1 MTSPAPQS
9 LDCDQSSANPYQLPA
24 APCLSHNRHELNRQV
39 ALMREFAF
47 IDSLRARVRGNDGV
61 VRGIGDDAAVVRF
74 AAGEECVV
82 TTDTLVAGVHFPL
95 DAAPADI
102 GYKTAAVNLSDLA
115 AMGATPRYCTLALT
129 LPSLD
134 GGYVEPLIK
143 GLLALLDTHQVALV
157 GGDTTRGPMSL
168 TLTAIGSVPAGAALG
183 RDGARAGDVVYVSGT
198 LGDASAALA
207 LRGQKGDSLDGEHK
221 LARTRL
227 QQRLARPTPRVA
239 LGQALRGIAHAC
251 IDVSDGLAADL
262 GHICRASGL
271 AAVLESVAL
280 PTSRAL
286 STLID
291 DPRQRLALQLG
302 GDDYELC
309 FSVAPEREDEL
320 AAIAAACHTALTRIG
335 TLGHGEGVH
344 FLDADGRVMAMPAA
358 GYEHFL

>member
-1 MTSPAPQS
+1 MPG
-9 LDCDQSSANPYQLPA
+9 
-24 APCLSHNRHELNRQV
+24 
-39 ALMREFAF
+39 EFAF
-47 IDSLRARVRGNDGV
+47 IENLRARVQTNPGV

-74 AAGEECVV
+74 APGEECAV

-129 LPSLD
+129 MPSLEV
-134 GGYVEPLIK
+134 GFVEPLLT
-143 GLLALLDTHQVALV
+143 GLLALLKAHGVALV
-157 GGDTTRGPMSL
+157 GGDTTRGPLSL
-168 TLTAIGSVPAGAALG
+168 TLTAIGSVPAGTAIC
-183 RDGARAGDVVYVSGT
+183 RDGARSGDAVYVSGS
-198 LGDASAALA
+198 LGDAAAALA
-207 LRGQKGDSLDGEHK
+207 LRADGRDSKTGERK

-227 QQRLARPTPRVA
+227 DQRLARPTPRIA

-271 AAVLESVAL
+271 AAVLDIEAL
-280 PTSRAL
+280 PASRAML
-286 STLID
+286 TLFD

-309 FSVAPEREDEL
+309 FTVAPEREERL
-320 AAIAAACHTALTRIG
+320 LAIAAETHTPLTRIG
-335 TLGHGEGVH
+335 ALGPGEGVH
-344 FLDADGRVMAMPAA
+344 LIDADGRLTAPPVG
-358 GYEHFL
+358 GYEHFQ

>member
-1 MTSPAPQS
+1 MPS
-9 LDCDQSSANPYQLPA
+9 
-24 APCLSHNRHELNRQV
+24 
-39 ALMREFAF
+39 EFAF

-61 VRGIGDDAAVVRF
+61 VRGIGDDAAIVRF
-74 AAGEECVV
+74 APGEECVV

-95 DAAPADI
+95 DAVPADI

-115 AMGATPRYCTLALT
+115 AMGATPRFCTLALT

-143 GLLALLDTHQVALV
+143 GLLALLDTHQVALI

-168 TLTAIGSVPAGAALG
+168 TLTAIGSLPAGSALG
-183 RDGARAGDVVYVSGT
+183 RDGARAGDAVYVSGT
-198 LGDASAALA
+198 LGDAAAALA
-207 LRGQKGDSLDGEHK
+207 LRGQRGDSLDGERK

-251 IDVSDGLAADL
+251 IDISDGLAADL

-271 AAVLESVAL
+271 AAVLDSVAL
-280 PTSRAL
+280 PASRAL
-286 STLID
+286 LTLVD
-291 DPRQRLALQLG
+291 DPGPRLALQLG

-309 FSVAPEREDEL
+309 FSVAPENEEQL
-320 AAIAAACHTALTRIG
+320 AAIAGATHTALTRIG
-335 TLGHGEGVH
+335 TLGPGEGVH
-344 FLDADGRVMAMPAA
+344 FLGADGRMMTAPAA
-358 GYEHFL
+358 GYEHFR